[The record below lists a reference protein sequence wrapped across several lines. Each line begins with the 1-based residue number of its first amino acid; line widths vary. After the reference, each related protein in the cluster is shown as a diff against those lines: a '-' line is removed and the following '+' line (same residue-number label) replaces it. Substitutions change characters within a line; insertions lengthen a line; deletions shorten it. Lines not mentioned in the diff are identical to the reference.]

1 MNIRKTL
8 LVLFAVALP
17 ILVLAV
23 IMPRSTDVAEIAY
36 KTNYK
41 NADKTI
47 VLQCYIGENMVKPMA
62 EIASVFEKRHPGIKL
77 EYHDSGTTSLDKMIR
92 ETKVGDLF
100 LPGSNSYTDK
110 MKSEGIVT
118 WDASVCSHILAAIV
132 LKDGKI
138 KTWDDVIRPG
148 VMVGRGNENVC
159 SVGRVAKKVVDRSNL
174 PQFQQNVMVI
184 SVINY
189 QASSFDSL
197 ADGTVDVLLNWRNM
211 SLCPDEI
218 RGRMTII
225 DIPEDINIIKT
236 IPIAVLKYSENPR
249 QAEEFARF
257 VSGDEGKAI
266 FRKHGFVTVN
276 D

>member
-8 LVLFAVALP
+8 LILFAVALP

-23 IMPRSTDVAEIAY
+23 ILPRSIDDAEITY
-36 KTNYK
+36 KANYK

-47 VLQCYIGENMVKPMA
+47 VLQCYIGENMIKPMA

-77 EYHDSGTTSLDKMIR
+77 ECHDSGTTTLDKTIR
-92 ETKVGDLF
+92 ESKMGDLF
-100 LPGSNSYTDK
+100 LPGSNSYTDR
-110 MKSEGIVT
+110 MKKEGIVT
-118 WDASVCSHILAAIV
+118 WDANVCRHILAAIV

-174 PQFQQNVMVI
+174 PQFQQNVKVI

-266 FRKHGFVTVN
+266 FRKHGFVTVS